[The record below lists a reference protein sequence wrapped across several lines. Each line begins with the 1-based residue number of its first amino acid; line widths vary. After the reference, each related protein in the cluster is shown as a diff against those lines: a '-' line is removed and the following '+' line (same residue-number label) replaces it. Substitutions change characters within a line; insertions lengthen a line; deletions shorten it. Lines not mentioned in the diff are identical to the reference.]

1 MMNSIDETQVNF
13 VKAMKENGLDTAT
26 INRIMVTFNK
36 LENEKEK

>member
-13 VKAMKENGLDTAT
+13 VKAMKENGVDTNT